1 MRIATFDI
9 EADGLYHEVTKIH
22 CMAIQVIEDD
32 KETNVELFTDIDQ
45 AVDLLRSCDLI
56 VAHNGIN
63 YDVPVLEKFGY
74 TIDVPIHDTLL
85 ISKLACPDLLMKD
98 QNRKSVPPRL
108 KGSHSLKAWGY
119 RLRKLKGDFH
129 EEADWS
135 VYTEAMGEYCK
146 QDVVV
151 TTALYKKLK
160 EYDTPEEAIQL
171 EQDFARIISRQEKHG
186 VYFDVKAAEKLH
198 VELIQEAE
206 RIEQELYKVF
216 TPLKTWTPKPFPKVP
231 RKKDGTESATLKS
244 QKAMGCHMNEQGE
257 WGYFKLVSFEPTSR
271 QKIARWLQ
279 EVYGWKPTDFTE
291 KGNIIINESV
301 LEKLEFPE
309 GKLLAHYFN
318 VKKLMGQL
326 ADGNNAWLKLVEDD
340 SRIRGRVDTLG
351 AVSRRCT
358 HSKPNLAQ
366 VPSVRAYKGDAVRS
380 LFTVP
385 KGKKLVGC
393 DADGLE
399 LRTLSHYMARYDKGS
414 YARTVDEGDK
424 DKGTDIHTVN
434 QKAAGLPTRDDAKT
448 FIYAFLYGAGAA
460 KIGSII
466 NGSAE
471 EGDRLKEKFLR
482 GLPALNHLLTA
493 VDKTYRNTKT
503 LKALDGNPYHIRSS
517 HSALNTLLQGAG
529 ALVMKHYAI
538 LADKSFQAKGWVPGK
553 DYEFVLAVHDEYQW
567 EVSEEI
573 AEEFAKECERV
584 FDDVTKHLGFR
595 IPLRGTA
602 DIGDNWY
609 DTH

>member
-1 MRIATFDI
+1 MRIAIFDL
-9 EADGLYHEVTKIH
+9 EADGLYHEATKIH

-45 AVDLLRSCDLI
+45 AVDVLRSCDLI
-56 VAHNGIN
+56 IAHNGIN

-74 TIDVPIHDTLL
+74 TVDVPIHDTLL

-160 EYDTPEEAIQL
+160 EYGTPEEAIQL

-186 VYFDVKAAEKLH
+186 VYFDVKAAERLH

-216 TPLKTWTPKPFPKVP
+216 TPLKTWTPKQFPKVP
-231 RKKDGTESATLKS
+231 RKKDGTETATLKS

-257 WGYFKLVSFEPTSR
+257 WGYFKEVSFEPTSR

-351 AVSRRCT
+351 AISRRCT

-366 VPSVRAYKGDAVRS
+366 VPSVRAYKGDVVRA

-385 KGKKLVGC
+385 KGKKMVGC
-393 DADGLE
+393 DMSGLE
-399 LRTLSHYMARYDKGS
+399 LRVLAHYMARYDKGA
-414 YARTVDEGDK
+414 YADVILNG
-424 DKGTDIHTVN
+424 DIHTHN
-434 QKAAGLPTRDDAKT
+434 QQAAGLPTRDNAKT
-448 FIYAFLYGAGAA
+448 MIYGICYGAGDA
-460 KIGSII
+460 KVGEIVGK
-466 NGSAE
+466 GQD
-471 EGDRLKEKFLR
+471 EGRKIKDKFFR
-482 GLPALNHLLTA
+482 MIPALKRLTDA
-493 VDKTYRNTKT
+493 VQGAYRENGH

-529 ALVMKHYAI
+529 ALLCKKWMIVTDEELIRSGYI
-538 LADKSFQAKGWVPGK
+538 PGR
-553 DYEFVLAVHDEYQW
+553 DYEFVLQVHDELAI
-567 EVSEEI
+567 ECNEEI
-573 AEEFAKECERV
+573 AE
-584 FDDVTKHLGFR
+584 DVGR
-595 IPLRGTA
+595 IVQEATTLSGESFNLRIQLDGEYKVGDSWL
-602 DIGDNWY
+602 DI
-609 DTH
+609 H